1 MARSAKRE
9 SAGEGVRFLIVQRIS
24 LFTLFG
30 LKVTISVFGIVSFLI
45 AVPPIAWLAA
55 HLLQLTFSQAVLAGV
70 LSAIAMF
77 VFEFIHQCG
86 HAWAATSVGYAMT
99 GIHWH
104 SWFSPGIYPADE
116 PPLPPS
122 VHIRRALGGFWIN
135 VLIGLLLA
143 PLAFYFWRRGGV
155 PAWVI
160 AFTSVWN
167 FFVLGLGAL
176 VPVDVPGVFT
186 DDGGT
191 ILHYWRESRSVNRN
205 A

>member
-1 MARSAKRE
+1 
-9 SAGEGVRFLIVQRIS
+9 VRFLIVQKIS

-55 HLLQLTFSQAVLAGV
+55 RPLRVRLTLTQAVLAGT

-77 VFEFIHQCG
+77 VFEFIHQWG
-86 HAWAATSVGYAMT
+86 HAWAAKGVGYPMT

-104 SWFSPGIYPADE
+104 SWFSSGIYPADG
-116 PPLPPS
+116 PPLLPS

-135 VLIGLLLA
+135 VLLGLLLA
-143 PLAFYFWRRGGV
+143 PPAFYLWPRGGV
-155 PAWVI
+155 VAWVI

-176 VPVDVPGVFT
+176 APIDIPGVFT
-186 DDGGT
+186 IDGGT
-191 ILHYWRESRSVNRN
+191 ILHYWREIRRTRMNTDKR
-205 A
+205 

>member
-1 MARSAKRE
+1 MRS
-9 SAGEGVRFLIVQRIS
+9 IP

-30 LKVTISVFGIVSFLI
+30 LKVTISAFGIVSFLV

-55 HLLQLTFSQAVLAGV
+55 RPLRVPLTFSQAVLAGT

-77 VFEFIHQCG
+77 VFEFIHQWG
-86 HAWAATSVGYAMT
+86 HSRAARSVGYPMT

-104 SWFSPGIYPADE
+104 SWFSSGIYPADE

-143 PLAFYFWRRGGV
+143 PPAIYFWPCGGGV
-155 PAWVI
+155 AWVI

-176 VPVDVPGVFT
+176 LPIDIPGVFT
-186 DDGGT
+186 TDGGT
-191 ILHYWRESRSVNRN
+191 ILHYWREIKRMQMNTDKR
-205 A
+205 

>member
-1 MARSAKRE
+1 M
-9 SAGEGVRFLIVQRIS
+9 GVRFLIVRKLS
-24 LFTLFG
+24 LGTWLG

-55 HLLQLTFSQAVLAGV
+55 RLLPLTFSQAVLAGT

-77 VFEFIHQCG
+77 MFEFIHQWG
-86 HAWAATSVGYAMT
+86 HAWAAKSVGYPMI

-104 SWFSPGIYPADE
+104 SWFSSGLYPADE

-122 VHIRRALGGFWIN
+122 VHVKRALGGFWIN

-155 PAWVI
+155 VAWVI
-160 AFTSVWN
+160 AFASVWN

-176 VPVDVPGVFT
+176 LPIDIPGVFT
-186 DDGGT
+186 IDGGT
-191 ILHYWRESRSVNRN
+191 ILHYWREGKRTQINTDKHG
-205 A
+205 